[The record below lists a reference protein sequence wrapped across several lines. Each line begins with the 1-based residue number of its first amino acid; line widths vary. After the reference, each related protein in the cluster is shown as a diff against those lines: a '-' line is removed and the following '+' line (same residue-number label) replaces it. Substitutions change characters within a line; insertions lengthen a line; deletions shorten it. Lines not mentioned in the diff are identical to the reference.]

1 MEPKPQT
8 ASKSHTRLAGLPR
21 NATKEDYIAQTI
33 ALWEPRAGRQL
44 THEDAREIIENVS
57 GFFRILHEWDQ
68 AERREIEAAKARHKP
83 AR

>member
-1 MEPKPQT
+1 MEPKPHT
-8 ASKSHTRLAGLPR
+8 AAQGRSRLAGLPR
-21 NATKEDYIAQTI
+21 NAIKEDFIAQTI

-44 THEDAREIIENVS
+44 TREDAREIIENVT
-57 GFFRILHEWDQ
+57 GFFRILQEWDQ